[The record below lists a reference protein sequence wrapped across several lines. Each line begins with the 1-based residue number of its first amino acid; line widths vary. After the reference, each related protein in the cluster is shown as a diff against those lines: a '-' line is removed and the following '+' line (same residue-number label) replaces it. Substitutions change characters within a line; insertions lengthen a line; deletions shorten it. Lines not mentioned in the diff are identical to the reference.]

1 MQRAAGARTG
11 WGAALELGRVP
22 QRDALDVAS
31 PNRARMSNYL
41 LGGKDHYGAD
51 REACERLLE
60 VVPSARAVAV
70 AAQQFLLRVTS
81 HLARGHGVRQFIV
94 FGVGLPTAVGV
105 HHVAQSIDARAHVV
119 YADDDPLALVHCR
132 ALWEDWRRTVVQRAG
147 PLEAG
152 DLLVDSEVRR
162 VIDMRLPVA
171 VTFVSALHS
180 IPGPVAAARV
190 LEEVVGL
197 LPPGSFLVASHLVSE
212 EALVRRR
219 AEAVLQQAVGG
230 PGGHVWARSEVVS
243 LFGSLR
249 LLMPGLVDVSRWRQ
263 SSDRV
268 VAGGSSAWSEYGAV
282 AVVT

>member
-1 MQRAAGARTG
+1 MG
-11 WGAALELGRVP
+11 
-22 QRDALDVAS
+22 
-31 PNRARMSNYL
+31 NYL

-70 AAQQFLLRVTS
+70 AAHQFLLRVTS
-81 HLARGHGVRQFIV
+81 HLAREHGVRQFIV

-132 ALWEDWRRTVVQRAG
+132 ALWEDWRRTVVQRAS

-152 DLLVDSEVRR
+152 DLLLDSEVRR

-180 IPGPVAAARV
+180 VPGPVAAARV
-190 LEEVVGL
+190 LEEVAGL
-197 LPPGSFLVASHLVSE
+197 LPSGSFLVASHLVSE
-212 EALVRRR
+212 EAQVRRR

-249 LLMPGLVDVSRWRQ
+249 LLMPGLVGVSRWRPV
-263 SSDRV
+263 SDRV
-268 VAGGSSAWSEYGAV
+268 IAACSSAWSEYGAV
-282 AVVT
+282 AVVA